1 MEVPTGDWLDLE
13 RGEWWRTPEVWPLF
27 LSDTGGAARRV
38 LVEPEGASELW
49 LLDFVHGRSELVM
62 SEVDCS
68 GRLVQDALDGA
79 RAIVSCMSE
88 GGADDTF
95 IPAARL
101 HGYEWTELVDFDQRA
116 RYRSTQVFEGKL
128 TRSGIAVGRRP
139 GKKVELA
146 TLEPPD

>member
-1 MEVPTGDWLDLE
+1 L
-13 RGEWWRTPEVWPLF
+13 R
-27 LSDTGGAARRV
+27 GGAPATRRQAHGRRQKPRQRIV
-38 LVEPEGASELW
+38 PRHKAPEELW

-68 GRLVQDALDGA
+68 GRLVQDALNGA
-79 RAIVSCMSE
+79 RAIVSCMSND
-88 GGADDTF
+88 GVDDIF
-95 IPAARL
+95 DPAARL